1 MTPAPFSIDFLK
13 GTITFNASH
22 GEAMAVSS
30 VFVRAAYHAWER
42 QMTYRSDVIE
52 RIEEMI
58 NDGLLPEEALKN
70 ETFIEAALDEYE
82 ELRSDDS
89 EEVETKLDETF
100 EAISYEGYA
109 KEG

>member
-22 GEAMAVSS
+22 GESMAVSS
-30 VFVRAAYHAWER
+30 VFVGAAYHAWER

-70 ETFIEAALDEYE
+70 EAFVEAALDEYE
-82 ELRSDDS
+82 RLRGDDE
-89 EEVETKLDETF
+89 EEVEAKLDETF
-100 EAISYEGYA
+100 EGIEYEEY
-109 KEG
+109 E